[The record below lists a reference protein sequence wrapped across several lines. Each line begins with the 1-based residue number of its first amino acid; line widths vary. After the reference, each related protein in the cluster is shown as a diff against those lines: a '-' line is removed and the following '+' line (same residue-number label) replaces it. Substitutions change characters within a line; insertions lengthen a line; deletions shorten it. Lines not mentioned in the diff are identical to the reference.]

1 MRKEN
6 KKLKQEL
13 ENCEFEYK
21 KVQRE
26 LGSMRKDLDV
36 SENARV
42 TLSVSQMDQNA
53 MVNRIKNPQ
62 RLEEDYSELKIEF
75 SELKKISKLK

>member
-1 MRKEN
+1 MNEIKELSEDYELMKKQN
-6 KKLKQEL
+6 KKLKEEL
-13 ENCEFEYK
+13 ESSEFEYK

-26 LGSMRKDLDV
+26 LGSIRKDLDV

-53 MVNRIKNPQ
+53 MVNRIKNPE
-62 RLEEDYSELKIEF
+62 RLE
-75 SELKKISKLK
+75 